1 MSGVFGELYESLQQV
16 LAYRMGWSE
25 LREVQERTYRA
36 VTAGNNVMVIAPTA
50 GGKTEAALIPVVDMI
65 LKGGLPGV
73 ACVYISPLKALI
85 NDQEDRFL
93 DFALPTGLEVL
104 KWHGDVPKGDRS
116 WTDGESPHF
125 LMITPESLEVLMLEQ
140 ELSKD
145 LKNVKFVIIDEVH
158 AFVESERGVHLRV
171 LLERLDRISGT
182 NVQRIGLSATVGNP
196 EEILSW
202 LSGPRGSRELVQL
215 PVPAR
220 EKRFLFVT
228 EPDDTRRMEALA
240 RVVAGKKVLVFVN
253 SRSDAEVVTRA
264 LRGKVEHLS
273 VHHSSLSPEIRR
285 AAEEAFSREGSAC
298 IICTSTLELGIDIG
312 DLDIVVQ
319 MGPPN
324 SVSSFLQRMGRSGRR
339 GKPPFVAS
347 IMKDPWELLIMV
359 AVIECASKKEVEP
372 LIPDTIPYNVLV
384 QQIFLE
390 LCRTMRTSRARI
402 LSQLAGLSPFSGISR
417 ETIEE
422 ILSYLVDQ
430 GFMVSDGDLLMPGP
444 AAEKLYGQSN
454 WKDLYSVIKG
464 GGEFRAVTPDGETVG
479 RLDARFVAGRA
490 GSSFSLGGRNWT
502 LVKSDESHNLV
513 VVVPGEEQK
522 SKTFWTGGQSGY
534 SPVICRAVQRILA
547 RGGSVLP
554 LGEEDSGD
562 ISDIAGQLPHG
573 LKAKGLFVWE
583 HQAKSGTEVSVL
595 AFRGRNANGVLATVL
610 TGLLGSRVKTT
621 YSDFSIDIQGLKGE
635 DQGERVA
642 DALRHLTGLDKEE
655 VAPYLPTPS
664 PDNWKFGQALPG
676 HLVREMA
683 LADSY
688 HVEEF
693 VKEMNRTRVILLQPG
708 FPGE

>member
-1 MSGVFGELYESLQQV
+1 
-16 LAYRMGWSE
+16 
-25 LREVQERTYRA
+25 
-36 VTAGNNVMVIAPTA
+36 
-50 GGKTEAALIPVVDMI
+50 
-65 LKGGLPGV
+65 
-73 ACVYISPLKALI
+73 
-85 NDQEDRFL
+85 
-93 DFALPTGLEVL
+93 
-104 KWHGDVPKGDRS
+104 
-116 WTDGESPHF
+116 
-125 LMITPESLEVLMLEQ
+125 
-140 ELSKD
+140 
-145 LKNVKFVIIDEVH
+145 
-158 AFVESERGVHLRV
+158 
-171 LLERLDRISGT
+171 
-182 NVQRIGLSATVGNP
+182 
-196 EEILSW
+196 
-202 LSGPRGSRELVQL
+202 
-215 PVPAR
+215 
-220 EKRFLFVT
+220 
-228 EPDDTRRMEALA
+228 
-240 RVVAGKKVLVFVN
+240 
-253 SRSDAEVVTRA
+253 
-264 LRGKVEHLS
+264 
-273 VHHSSLSPEIRR
+273 
-285 AAEEAFSREGSAC
+285 
-298 IICTSTLELGIDIG
+298 
-312 DLDIVVQ
+312 
-319 MGPPN
+319 
-324 SVSSFLQRMGRSGRR
+324 
-339 GKPPFVAS
+339 
-347 IMKDPWELLIMV
+347 
-359 AVIECASKKEVEP
+359 
-372 LIPDTIPYNVLV
+372 
-384 QQIFLE
+384 
-390 LCRTMRTSRARI
+390 
-402 LSQLAGLSPFSGISR
+402 
-417 ETIEE
+417 
-422 ILSYLVDQ
+422 
-430 GFMVSDGDLLMPGP
+430 MVSDGDLLMPGP

-573 LKAKGLFVWE
+573 LKSKGLFVWE

-635 DQGERVA
+635 DQGEQVA